1 MFSAWFGGFGPD
13 LFSMSLA
20 FLAFDYYYVTPIHT
34 FSIDVKEVPRILVF
48 TLATLFAGLL
58 SAAQRRTTE
67 SLRRSRDDLEGMV
80 QQLKRSNEALH
91 AQNAERIRAAEVFQ
105 TAQEHLAHVARLTT
119 IGELAGSIAHEVNQ
133 PLMAVVTNADTSSR
147 WLAQDPPDLEARQA
161 AERTVNAGHRAADI
175 IRTIRAWAEIPLPRW
190 RDLALTL

>member
-1 MFSAWFGGFGPD
+1 MFSAWFGGFGTG

-91 AQNAERIRAAEVFQ
+91 AQNAERIRAAEAFQ
-105 TAQEHLAHVARLTT
+105 TAQEHLARAARLTT
-119 IGELAGSIAHEVNQ
+119 IGEFAGSIAHEVNPTSRRADSQ
-133 PLMAVVTNADTSSR
+133 CRPPGGRHHQDDPRLGRNSTPEMARFS
-147 WLAQDPPDLEARQA
+147 
-161 AERTVNAGHRAADI
+161 VNSMI
-175 IRTIRAWAEIPLPRW
+175 
-190 RDLALTL
+190 